1 MTDRPQGTDAG
12 DAVGPEEADVVN
24 LVLAGV
30 GGQGSVLANQIV
42 ARAADLAGHNVV
54 TSEVHG
60 MAQRGGS
67 VVTTVRFGRHVH
79 APKVPLGEADFVVAF
94 ERLEALRFL
103 PYLRSTGILLVNDQR
118 IVPMIESLRTAV
130 YPDDGLARAAGRAG
144 TVVVVPGLA
153 TAQELGN
160 AKLTSTVLLGALS
173 VYLDLHTTVW
183 KQAIADLVP
192 PKTIQA
198 NLDAFQRGARWLSD
212 RLEHPTEPVA

>member
-1 MTDRPQGTDAG
+1 MSGCSEGARGGNATAAG
-12 DAVGPEEADVVN
+12 HDIVN

-42 ARAADLAGHNVV
+42 ARAADLAGHDVV

-67 VVTTVRFGRHVH
+67 VITTVRFGSDVH

-103 PYLRSTGILLVNDQR
+103 PYLRPTGVLLVNDQR
-118 IVPMIESLRTAV
+118 IVPMIESLRTAE
-130 YPDDGLARAAGRAG
+130 YPDDILARSAGHAG
-144 TVVVVPGLA
+144 TVVLVPGLA
-153 TAQELGN
+153 IATELGN
-160 AKLTSTVLLGALS
+160 TKLTSTVLLGALS
-173 VYLDLHTTVW
+173 VFLDLDATVW

-192 PKTIQA
+192 PRTIQA
-198 NLDAFQRGARWLSD
+198 NLDAFDRGAHWLAGHHD
-212 RLEHPTEPVA
+212 RGPAA

>member
-1 MTDRPQGTDAG
+1 MISRAEGTGAANAVAAG
-12 DAVGPEEADVVN
+12 HDIVN

-42 ARAADLAGHNVV
+42 ARAADLAGHDVV

-67 VVTTVRFGRHVH
+67 VVTTVRFGHEVH

-103 PYLRSTGILLVNDQR
+103 PFLRPTGVLLVNDQR
-118 IVPMIESLRTAV
+118 IVPMIESLRTAE
-130 YPDDGLARAAGRAG
+130 YPDDVLARAAGHGG
-144 TVVVVPGLA
+144 TVVLVPGLA
-153 TAQELGN
+153 IAREIGN
-160 AKLTSTVLLGALS
+160 TKLTSTVMLGALS
-173 VYLDLHTTVW
+173 VYLDLDAIVW
-183 KQAIADLVP
+183 RQAIADLVP

-198 NLDAFQRGARWLSD
+198 NLDAFDRGAR
-212 RLEHPTEPVA
+212 RLANGPQFKP